1 MILIICDF
9 AILQYLFIKKNPRSR
24 IEVSLKLKGFN
35 KLNEVLLFF
44 PFLFPKKKKLD
55 KFI

>member
-24 IEVSLKLKGFN
+24 IRVCLKLKGFN

-44 PFLFPKKKKLD
+44 PFLFPKKKK
-55 KFI
+55 IR